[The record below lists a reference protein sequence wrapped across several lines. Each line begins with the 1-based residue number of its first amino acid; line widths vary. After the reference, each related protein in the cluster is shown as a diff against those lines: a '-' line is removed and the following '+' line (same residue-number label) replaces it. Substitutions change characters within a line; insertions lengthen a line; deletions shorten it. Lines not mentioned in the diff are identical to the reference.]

1 MSPRA
6 FQVFSHFHLQKKN
19 MREARSVSAP
29 SDCLRGDWPVEGHPC
44 TSDHVLQRANALKP
58 NNRPLSLPYE
68 EELRI
73 DKRSNH
79 GVALLLVDVFLES
92 HAR

>member
-6 FQVFSHFHLQKKN
+6 FQVFSHFHLQKEN
-19 MREARSVSAP
+19 MREATSVSAP
-29 SDCLRGDWPVEGHPC
+29 SDCLRRDWLIKGHPC

-58 NNRPLSLPYE
+58 NNRPLGLPYE